1 MKLLGWIRG
10 RTAHLRR
17 FLGGRRL
24 FRALERNER
33 AAAELDRAV
42 REVLQE

>member
-1 MKLLGWIRG
+1 MKPLGWIRA
-10 RTAHLRR
+10 RIARLRR
-17 FLGGRRL
+17 FLGGRGL